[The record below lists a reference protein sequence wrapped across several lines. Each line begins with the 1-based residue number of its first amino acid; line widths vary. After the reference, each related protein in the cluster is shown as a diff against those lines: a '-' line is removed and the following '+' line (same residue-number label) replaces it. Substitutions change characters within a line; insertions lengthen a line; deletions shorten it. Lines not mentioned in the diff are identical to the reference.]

1 MEGHVSDLVAI
12 PLACPIVQI
21 AVVKK
26 VLRFCQRGEVADSA
40 FFEALGT
47 QLASLFKVT
56 YLLLKAS
63 VLVRPLDFTNSLQC
77 YVDLSRCNCQ

>member
-1 MEGHVSDLVAI
+1 MSDLVSVPSAS
-12 PLACPIVQI
+12 PIVQI

-56 YLLLKAS
+56 YRLLKAS
-63 VLVRPLDFTNSLQC
+63 
-77 YVDLSRCNCQ
+77 